1 MDRILQHRPG
11 VAFGHAATGEAGL
24 ARARDER
31 PDVILLDLHL
41 ADMSGEEVLRLLS
54 EDVEMRKI
62 PVAVLS
68 ADAMPGQVKRLKAAG
83 AVAYLTKPLD
93 VSQVLA
99 MLDDLLSRQK

>member
-1 MDRILQHRPG
+1 M
-11 VAFGHAATGEAGL
+11 

-41 ADMSGEEVLRLLS
+41 ADMSGEEVLRLLC
-54 EDVEMRKI
+54 EDAELRKI

-83 AVAYLTKPLD
+83 AVAHLTNPLD
-93 VSQVLA
+93 VGQVLA
-99 MLDDLLSRQK
+99 MLDDLLSQRRP